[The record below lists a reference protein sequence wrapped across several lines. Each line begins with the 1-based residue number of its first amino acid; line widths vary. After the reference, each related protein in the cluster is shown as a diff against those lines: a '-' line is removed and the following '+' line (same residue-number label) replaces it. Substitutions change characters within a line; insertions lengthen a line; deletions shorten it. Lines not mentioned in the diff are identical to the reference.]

1 MKMANVRLKKVKR
14 QLSFRNLR
22 RRITCGRSASESMTM
37 IDGEDDV
44 DHLLENCEPL
54 DVIHAKNSENS
65 DKDCNKSKALSLQS
79 SQDYGDSTEEFSS
92 NLGSSNDKYKIPSSI
107 IALNDEEKKRL
118 EYVLL
123 QISLRE
129 VGLG

>member
-1 MKMANVRLKKVKR
+1 MANIRLDKVKC

-37 IDGEDDV
+37 MDGEDDV

-54 DVIHAKNSENS
+54 DMIHAKNSENS
-65 DKDCNKSKALSLQS
+65 TSDHCKSKALSLQS
-79 SQDYGDSTEEFSS
+79 SQDYADSNEEL
-92 NLGSSNDKYKIPSSI
+92 NHGSSNDKYKIPSSI